1 MWAVSQF
8 LLVFE
13 VYFTRVDIDLVPFT
27 WSKSIDDEVIG
38 FLVECTNNALV
49 NRHEGK
55 LLPKHLCSFSET
67 SVILNLCHRSFV
79 LQSLTVNVET
89 HSCMKYWQ

>member
-13 VYFTRVDIDLVPFT
+13 AYFTRVDIDLVPYT
-27 WSKSIDDEVIG
+27 WSKSIDDEVVG
-38 FLVECTNNALV
+38 PMVECTNNALV
-49 NRHEGK
+49 NGHADK

-67 SVILNLCHRSFV
+67 SATLNLCHRNFV

-89 HSCMKYWQ
+89 HNWVKY

>member
-8 LLVFE
+8 LFVSE

-38 FLVECTNNALV
+38 SMVE
-49 NRHEGK
+49 
-55 LLPKHLCSFSET
+55 
-67 SVILNLCHRSFV
+67 
-79 LQSLTVNVET
+79 
-89 HSCMKYWQ
+89 

>member
-13 VYFTRVDIDLVPFT
+13 VFFTRVDIDLVTYT

-38 FLVECTNNALV
+38 PMVEWTNNALV
-49 NRHEGK
+49 NGHAGK
-55 LLPKHLCSFSET
+55 QLPKHLCSFSET
-67 SVILNLCHRSFV
+67 SATPNLCHRSFV

-89 HSCMKYWQ
+89 HNWMKY